1 MQLYISFTFKKIKK
15 KKKEAYNKD
24 VFNEKGKT
32 EFSLNTFSIKY

>member
-1 MQLYISFTFKKIKK
+1 MQLYISFTLKK
-15 KKKEAYNKD
+15 KFKKEAYNED